1 MDQNANIID
10 FMNVYK
16 KISNIEERL
25 NKLEQT
31 NKLAQ
36 TNEKTHTYPSSLS
49 FRCEKCGFSQIFSH
63 VFSKT
68 YKCYT
73 CGTVKKL

>member
-1 MDQNANIID
+1 MNQTADIMNKLID
-10 FMNVYK
+10 IDK
-16 KISNIEERL
+16 KLSNIENRL
-25 NKLEQT
+25 NKLE
-31 NKLAQ
+31 Q

-63 VFSKT
+63 VFEKS
-68 YKCYT
+68 YKCGS